1 MKSFC
6 KLMDFELNAN
16 IRRRTAMRIFLF
28 PMLIVKLVTLP
39 CPAAALPT
47 LAEAITAKEDVW
59 GDAAMHEPNG
69 PSYEFFAKLL
79 PPLHYVNADFKHY
92 PIVLSAPNAQKKAR
106 LISNGSGINLR
117 ANTRSWKELGVP

>member
-6 KLMDFELNAN
+6 KLLDFELKVY
-16 IRRRTAMRIFLF
+16 IRRRTATRFFLF
-28 PMLIVKLVTLP
+28 PILILKLATLP
-39 CPAAALPT
+39 CPAVALAT
-47 LAEAITAKEDVW
+47 LAEAVAAKEDVW
-59 GDAAMHEPNG
+59 GDAAMREPNG
-69 PSYEFFAKLL
+69 ASYEFFAKLL

-117 ANTRSWKELGVP
+117 ANTRSW